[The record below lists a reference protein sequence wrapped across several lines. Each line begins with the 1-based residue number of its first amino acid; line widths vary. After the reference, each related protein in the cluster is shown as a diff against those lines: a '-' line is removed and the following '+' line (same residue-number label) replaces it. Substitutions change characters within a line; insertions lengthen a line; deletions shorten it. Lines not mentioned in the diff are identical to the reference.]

1 MLFGCTALIIEGV
14 HALSS
19 SVEVGQD
26 KPDTRIEFASMPL
39 DLGND
44 ATNLGPT
51 RGPIAEVRVI
61 PPHVLGRPAD
71 RALQEVG
78 DIAL

>member
-1 MLFGCTALIIEGV
+1 MLFGCAALIIEGV

-44 ATNLGPT
+44 AMSLAA
-51 RGPIAEVRVI
+51 R
-61 PPHVLGRPAD
+61 
-71 RALQEVG
+71 
-78 DIAL
+78 